1 VLERFVI
8 ASRSRTGRVALLS
21 AFAAAGCADA
31 KCIVTT
37 TQFTTSVTTVGY
49 VGPTLGQ
56 PVARFDL
63 TQDFVSHEPYAACAQ
78 GPLQDV
84 GAVRLSVTS
93 TATAP
98 LALDFEVQGLNADS
112 IPVWSQPG
120 TIQRIMPGET
130 VEVGQISVSP
140 THVDHGAKV
149 ILKSVA
155 ILP

>member
-1 VLERFVI
+1 MLERFVI
-8 ASRSRTGRVALLS
+8 VSRSHIGRVALLS
-21 AFAAAGCADA
+21 AVAVAGCADE
-31 KCIVTT
+31 KCIVST
-37 TQFTTSVTTVGY
+37 TQYTTSVTTVGY

-63 TQDFVSHEPYAACAQ
+63 TQDFISHEPYAACAQ

-93 TATAP
+93 IAATP
-98 LALDFEVQGLNADS
+98 LAIEFDVQGLNADS

-120 TIQRIMPGET
+120 QIQRIAPGQT
-130 VEVGQISVSP
+130 VEVGQISTSP

-149 ILKSVA
+149 D

>member
-1 VLERFVI
+1 MLERF
-8 ASRSRTGRVALLS
+8 AMDSRSRIGRLALLS
-21 AFAAAGCADA
+21 ALAVAGCADE

-37 TQFTTSVTTVGY
+37 TQYATSVTTVGY

-63 TQDFVSHEPYAACAQ
+63 TQEFVSHEPYAACAQ

-93 TATAP
+93 TASTP
-98 LALDFEVQGLNADS
+98 LAIEFDVQGLNADS

-120 TIQRIMPGET
+120 QIQRIMPGQT
-130 VEVGQISVSP
+130 VDVGQISVSP

>member
-1 VLERFVI
+1 MLGIFMI
-8 ASRSRTGRVALLS
+8 GSRSHIGRWALLS
-21 AFAAAGCADA
+21 AVAVAGCADE
-31 KCIVTT
+31 KCTVTT
-37 TQFTTSVTTVGY
+37 TQYTTSVTTVGY
-49 VGPTLGQ
+49 VGPTLGK

-63 TQDFVSHEPYAACAQ
+63 TQDFISHEPYAACAQ

-98 LALDFEVQGLNADS
+98 LAIEYDVQGLNADS

-120 TIQRIMPGET
+120 LIQRIMPGET

-140 THVDHGAKV
+140 THVDHGARV
-149 ILKSVA
+149 ILKSVN